1 MSRSKTL
8 AIARRRPS
16 LGFLGFSVGGS
27 IYFWMACLAFL
38 ALIGDSGC
46 ASSRGRVSDGGYVGN
61 VPTVQGT
68 PGPAVV
74 ALPLTEAY
82 VFRGPVQYSGRP
94 WGQDQFMEH
103 HTPLLPNAG
112 VMLLNGCEYAAIVPP
127 YIPNFG
133 FNPTDV
139 VAVFE
144 QGSMGELPPGNRTTL
159 ATLDVPV
166 AGKTRKAYGVRL
178 CPAGHPQSGRD
189 ATWGINNAV
198 FHFEVTFRGRDG
210 VTETRHWGPFTISG
224 Q

>member
-1 MSRSKTL
+1 MTRSKTL

-16 LGFLGFSVGGS
+16 LGFLGVVLGGGS
-27 IYFWMACLAFL
+27 LFWLTCLAL
-38 ALIGDSGC
+38 ALIGASGC
-46 ASSRGRVSDGGYVGN
+46 GSSRGRVSGGGYIGN
-61 VPTVQGT
+61 VPTVPGA
-68 PGPAVV
+68 PGPAIVT

-82 VFRGPVQYSGRP
+82 IFRGPVQYSGRP

-103 HTPLLPNAG
+103 HTPLLPNGG

-127 YIPNFG
+127 FVAGFG
-133 FNPTDV
+133 FNPTDI

-159 ATLDVPV
+159 VLLDVPV
-166 AGKTRKAYGVRL
+166 AGRTRKGYGLRL

-189 ATWGINNAV
+189 GTWGVNNATV
-198 FHFEVTFRGRDG
+198 NFEVTYRGRNG
-210 VTETRHWGPFTISG
+210 VTQTQHWGPFTVSG